1 MPPLLPNSRVLFAGL
16 LAFFCALSFDRPLHP
31 GISNWHLGAEPFGFL
46 LTDEMRAATRIQ
58 EAILPCAVLS
68 LKDVQMLCGTCICR
82 NHALSVEI
90 STETLTFL
98 KQAEPSAEQHS

>member
-1 MPPLLPNSRVLFAGL
+1 
-16 LAFFCALSFDRPLHP
+16 
-31 GISNWHLGAEPFGFL
+31 
-46 LTDEMRAATRIQ
+46 
-58 EAILPCAVLS
+58 
-68 LKDVQMLCGTCICR
+68 MLCGTCICR